1 MPEPNSTPSY
11 KGRPAVDMVLGILG
25 GSVIDEKIVATP
37 SDAQSPG
44 DFDGPEPV
52 EPPEE
57 ELSAFDLDGEE

>member
-1 MPEPNSTPSY
+1 MSEPNPAPSY
-11 KGRPAVDMVLGILG
+11 KGRPVVDMVLDILG

-37 SDAQSPG
+37 SDAQSQG

>member
-1 MPEPNSTPSY
+1 M
-11 KGRPAVDMVLGILG
+11 DMVLDILG
-25 GSVIDEKIVATP
+25 GSVIDEKIVETP
-37 SDAQSPG
+37 SDALSPG